1 MKRYHR
7 EISFL
12 IICLMIVSGFV
23 SLFFRHMEQEKQRL
37 DCYALIP
44 ERANAILRIKE
55 RKTGTDIAR
64 CKEMERFL
72 PKLFGE
78 LMGSMDLNE
87 WIFSFHEAGV
97 VCYVKTSHKDANRLK
112 NTLSSLLGSFPPE
125 KVCKYGVSM
134 EYYADLNGK
143 FIGTFQKGGYW
154 VASYNSPLLTKA
166 LQKTLYSGET
176 PSIYSSLE
184 KKKGKSGADVWIF
197 TPLIDVDIQQPDSS
211 HWSISQPWFQADI
224 YRKGTDM
231 IAFSALSPKAYN
243 DSTASVISD
252 SVRNKIAHL
261 LQICNDSL
269 LIQHTQDD
277 KYLYLQFKLNGET
290 PLP

>member
-1 MKRYHR
+1 M
-7 EISFL
+7 
-12 IICLMIVSGFV
+12 
-23 SLFFRHMEQEKQRL
+23 
-37 DCYALIP
+37 
-44 ERANAILRIKE
+44 
-55 RKTGTDIAR
+55 
-64 CKEMERFL
+64 
-72 PKLFGE
+72 
-78 LMGSMDLNE
+78 
-87 WIFSFHEAGV
+87 
-97 VCYVKTSHKDANRLK
+97 
-112 NTLSSLLGSFPPE
+112 
-125 KVCKYGVSM
+125 
-134 EYYADLNGK
+134 
-143 FIGTFQKGGYW
+143 
-154 VASYNSPLLTKA
+154 
-166 LQKTLYSGET
+166 
-176 PSIYSSLE
+176 
-184 KKKGKSGADVWIF
+184 KGKSGADVWIY

-252 SVRNKIAHL
+252 NVRNKIAHL